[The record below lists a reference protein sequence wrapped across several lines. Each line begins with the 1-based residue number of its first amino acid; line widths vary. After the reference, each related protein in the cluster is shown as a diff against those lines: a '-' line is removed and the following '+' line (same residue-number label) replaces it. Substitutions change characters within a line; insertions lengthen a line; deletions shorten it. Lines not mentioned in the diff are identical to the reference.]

1 MKPEK
6 QQLIQDLLDD
16 ESRRDATLL
25 AGGRILRRR
34 RHWRAATRGVALA
47 LVVTAMV
54 LSLEQK
60 KSRPPS
66 VQASLPAAKPA
77 VFAQPRSLSDDE
89 LLALFPNTPVGLATL
104 PDGKKLLLFLRPGDE
119 KRFKRFV
126 TRL

>member
-16 ESRRDATLL
+16 ESRRNATLL

-34 RHWRAATRGVALA
+34 RHWRAATRGLVLA
-47 LVVTAMV
+47 LVATAAV

-66 VQASLPAAKPA
+66 VQASLPPVKPVA
-77 VFAQPRSLSDDE
+77 SAQPHSLTDHE
-89 LLALFPNTPVGLATL
+89 LLALFPDTPVGLATL
-104 PDGKKLLLFLRPGDE
+104 PDGKKLLLFPRPGDE
-119 KRFKRFV
+119 KRFV

>member
-25 AGGRILRRR
+25 VLRRIR
-34 RHWRAATRGVALA
+34 RHPRDWRAATRGLALA
-47 LVVTAMV
+47 LVVTAAV

-66 VQASLPAAKPA
+66 VQASLPPAKSVA
-77 VFAQPRSLSDDE
+77 STQPHSLTDDE

-104 PDGKKLLLFLRPGDE
+104 PDGKKLLIFPRPGDE
-119 KRFKRFV
+119 KRFV